1 MKQIAIDKA
10 KLRLEKAK
18 LSLAQARTAKSYADF
33 VSAWTDFLVHA
44 NSVYTILEQG
54 AKASPQGRQW
64 FGAKKKE
71 RREDQLLQYLH
82 QARNA
87 DEHGLE
93 PVSKLTAGSLSI
105 GAEGSIHI
113 EHLIIDK
120 DGKVDLRLGPG
131 STGKPIIKVTPA
143 SAVLMPVTDDRYGT
157 TFHPPTE
164 HKGKKLTDAS
174 PAAVAALGLAHHEAL
189 LAEATQFVK

>member
-10 KLRLEKAK
+10 RSRLEKAR
-18 LSLAQARTAKSYADF
+18 LSLTLVRTAKNYADF

-54 AKASPQGRQW
+54 ARSSPQSRQW
-64 FGAKKKE
+64 YGSKKNE
-71 RREDQLLQYLH
+71 RRNDSLLQYLH

-93 PVSKLTAGSLSI
+93 PVSQLRDGSFDLS
-105 GAEGSIHI
+105 AEGSIHI
-113 EHLIIDK
+113 ERLVIDK
-120 DGKVDLRLGPG
+120 NGNLDLRLGPQ

-143 SAVLMPVTDDRYGT
+143 TAILMPVTDDRYGT
-157 TFHPPTE
+157 TFQPPTE
-164 HKGKKLTDAS
+164 HKGKKLTDTS
-174 PAAVAALGLAHHEAL
+174 PAAVASLGLAHHEAL
-189 LAEATQFVK
+189 LAEAAQFVK